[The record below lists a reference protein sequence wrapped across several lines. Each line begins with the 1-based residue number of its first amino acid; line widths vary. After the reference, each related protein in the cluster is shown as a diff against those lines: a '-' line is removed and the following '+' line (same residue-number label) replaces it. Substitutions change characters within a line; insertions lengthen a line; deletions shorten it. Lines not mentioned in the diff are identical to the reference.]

1 MKYEKYLENEK
12 KTKQKTKTTTA
23 LSEQYQNPITNH
35 RKRKS

>member
-12 KTKQKTKTTTA
+12 IQKKKTTTA
-23 LSEQYQNPITNH
+23 LSEQYQNPIANH